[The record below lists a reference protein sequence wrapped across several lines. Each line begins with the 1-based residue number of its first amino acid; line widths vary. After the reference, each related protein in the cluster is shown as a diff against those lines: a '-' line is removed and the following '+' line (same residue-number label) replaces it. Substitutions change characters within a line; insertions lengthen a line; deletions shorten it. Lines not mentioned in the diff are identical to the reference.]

1 MAILASSPRLAT
13 KSFCGRVLIS
23 LAVTTGSTRKV
34 RVRSSTMSAVS
45 CSFRVLSR
53 ANRSSNLL
61 ADAAKLKGRIS
72 PGAASPASVAT
83 SPSSTPFSR
92 ASFSS
97 GVRISSSD
105 MITAPRIQSGP
116 LVPVQMARGHLRT
129 AQRRAARSSQL
140 SFASHR
146 CRRYRKSSVLGAAS
160 TSRLE

>member
-1 MAILASSPRLAT
+1 MAMLASAPRLAT

-34 RVRSSTMSAVS
+34 RVRSSTMSVVS
-45 CSFRVLSR
+45 CSFSVLSR

-72 PGAASPASVAT
+72 PGAASLASVET

-97 GVRISSSD
+97 GVSSSSSD
-105 MITAPRIQSGP
+105 MVTAPRIRSGQP
-116 LVPVQMARGHLRT
+116 ALTQTVQGPLRT
-129 AQRRAARSSQL
+129 AQRPAAQSNQL
-140 SFASHR
+140 SYVFHR
-146 CRRYRKSSVLGAAS
+146 FRRYQRN
-160 TSRLE
+160 